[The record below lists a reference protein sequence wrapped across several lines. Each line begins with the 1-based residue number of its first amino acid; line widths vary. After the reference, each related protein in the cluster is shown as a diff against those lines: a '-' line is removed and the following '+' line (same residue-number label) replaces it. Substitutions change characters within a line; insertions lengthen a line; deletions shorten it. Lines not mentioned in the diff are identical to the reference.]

1 MKKVLVLL
9 ADGFEMVEALS
20 VVDVC
25 RRAKLTCDTCGVRG
39 KEVVSSHGVTVIAD
53 RLFEEGD
60 LLGYDA
66 LVIPGGMPGST
77 NLRDDVRV
85 IELVKEYN
93 GSGKIVAAVCAAP
106 IVLAEANIIS
116 DKRVTSYPGFE
127 AQLGRCIYKEDEVVV
142 VDENI
147 ITSRGAGTSLEFGL
161 EIVRQLGYVK
171 EAEEIKEGMMINFF
185 LENSR

>member
-9 ADGFEMVEALS
+9 AEGFEMVEALS

-25 RRAKLTCDTCGVRG
+25 RRAKVKCDTCGLIT
-39 KEVVSSHGVTVIAD
+39 KEVKSSHGVTVLAD
-53 RLFEEGD
+53 IVFENGNLID
-60 LLGYDA
+60 YDA

-77 NLRDDVRV
+77 NLRDDARV

-93 GSGKIVAAVCAAP
+93 SSRKIVAAVCAAP
-106 IVLAEANIIS
+106 IVLAEAGIITG
-116 DKRVTSYPGFE
+116 KKVTSYPGFE
-127 AQLGRCIYKEDEVVV
+127 GELDNSIYIEDEVVV

-161 EIVRQLGYVK
+161 EILRKLGYEEK
-171 EAEEIKEGMMINFF
+171 AEEIKEGMMINFF
-185 LENSR
+185 LENRK